1 MTKELFI
8 ATINSIQKQIEI
20 DRKNS
25 SMLQE
30 MFPDDSIY
38 CGYNNS
44 ELFNALNK
52 ILKES
57 MKDEYDWIDYF
68 MYELDFGE
76 KYYDG
81 CVLDKDKSIINLST
95 AENLYEF
102 LKRFSKKSNSSLA

>member
-1 MTKELFI
+1 MTKELFVS
-8 ATINSIQKQIEI
+8 TINSIKKQIEI

-57 MKDEYDWIDYF
+57 MTDEYDWIDYF

-102 LKRFSKKSNSSLA
+102 LIKNYGE

>member
-68 MYELDFGE
+68 IYELDFGE

-81 CVLDKDKSIINLST
+81 CVLDKDKSIIDLSN
-95 AENLYEF
+95 AERLYEF
-102 LKRFSKKSNSSLA
+102 LIKTYNK

>member
-1 MTKELFI
+1 MNKELFVS
-8 ATINSIQKQIEI
+8 TINSIQKQLEI

-81 CVLDKDKSIINLST
+81 CVLDKDKSIIDLST

-102 LKRFSKKSNSSLA
+102 LIKNYGE

>member
-81 CVLDKDKSIINLST
+81 CVLDKDKSIIDLST

-102 LKRFSKKSNSSLA
+102 LIKTYNK

>member
-1 MTKELFI
+1 MNKELFVS
-8 ATINSIQKQIEI
+8 TFNSIQKQIEI

-57 MKDEYDWIDYF
+57 MKDEYNWIDYF

-76 KYYDG
+76 KYKHGRATESDG
-81 CVLDKDKSIINLST
+81 SIIDLSN
-95 AENLYEF
+95 AERLYEF
-102 LKRFSKKSNSSLA
+102 LIKNYNK

>member
-1 MTKELFI
+1 MNKELFVS
-8 ATINSIQKQIEI
+8 TINSIKKQTEI
-20 DRKNS
+20 DIKNS

-30 MFPDDSIY
+30 MFPYDSIY

-44 ELFNALNK
+44 KLFNALNK

-68 MYELDFGE
+68 MYELDFGK

-81 CVLDKDKSIINLST
+81 CVLDKDKSIIDLSN

-102 LKRFSKKSNSSLA
+102 LIKNYGE

>member
-1 MTKELFI
+1 MNKELFVS
-8 ATINSIQKQIEI
+8 TINSIKKQIEI
-20 DRKNS
+20 DKKNS

-68 MYELDFGE
+68 IYELDFGE

-81 CVLDKDKSIINLST
+81 CVLDKDKSTINLST
-95 AENLYEF
+95 VENLYEF
-102 LKRFSKKSNSSLA
+102 LIKNYGE

>member
-1 MTKELFI
+1 MNKELFVS
-8 ATINSIQKQIEI
+8 TINSIKKQIEI

-25 SMLQE
+25 SMLKE
-30 MFPDDSIY
+30 MFTDDSIY
-38 CGYNNS
+38 CGYNNK

-102 LKRFSKKSNSSLA
+102 LIKTYNE

>member
-1 MTKELFI
+1 MNKELFI
-8 ATINSIQKQIEI
+8 DTINSIQKQIEI

-25 SMLQE
+25 SILQE
-30 MFPDDSIY
+30 VFPDDSIY

-57 MKDEYDWIDYF
+57 MKDVYDWIDYF

-81 CVLDKDKSIINLST
+81 CVLDKDKSIIDLST

-102 LKRFSKKSNSSLA
+102 LIKNYGE

>member
-1 MTKELFI
+1 MNKELFI
-8 ATINSIQKQIEI
+8 DTINSIQKQIEI

-52 ILKES
+52 TLKES

-68 MYELDFGE
+68 MYELDFGK

-81 CVLDKDKSIINLST
+81 CVLDKDKSIIDLST

-102 LKRFSKKSNSSLA
+102 LIKNYGE

>member
-1 MTKELFI
+1 MNKELFVS
-8 ATINSIQKQIEI
+8 TFNSIKKQLEI

-57 MKDEYDWIDYF
+57 MKDEYDWIGYF
-68 MYELDFGE
+68 MYELDFGK
-76 KYYDG
+76 KYRKGMVKESDG
-81 CVLDKDKSIINLST
+81 SIIDLSN
-95 AENLYEF
+95 AERLYEF
-102 LKRFSKKSNSSLA
+102 LIKIYNK

>member
-57 MKDEYDWIDYF
+57 MKDKYDWIDYF

-76 KYYDG
+76 KYRNGMVKVSDG
-81 CVLDKDKSIINLST
+81 SIIDLSN
-95 AENLYEF
+95 AEKLYEF
-102 LKRFSKKSNSSLA
+102 LIKTYNE

>member
-1 MTKELFI
+1 MNKELFVS
-8 ATINSIQKQIEI
+8 TFNSIKKQLEI

-25 SMLQE
+25 SILQE

-81 CVLDKDKSIINLST
+81 CVLDKDKSIIDLST

-102 LKRFSKKSNSSLA
+102 LIKNYGE

>member
-1 MTKELFI
+1 MTKELFVS
-8 ATINSIQKQIEI
+8 TINSIQKQIEI

-25 SMLQE
+25 SILQE

-68 MYELDFGE
+68 MYELDFGK

-102 LKRFSKKSNSSLA
+102 LIKNYGE

>member
-1 MTKELFI
+1 MNKELFVS
-8 ATINSIQKQIEI
+8 TINSIKKQIEI
-20 DRKNS
+20 GRKNS

-68 MYELDFGE
+68 IYELDFGE
-76 KYYDG
+76 KYRNGMVKEADG
-81 CVLDKDKSIINLST
+81 SIIDLSN
-95 AENLYEF
+95 AERLYEF
-102 LKRFSKKSNSSLA
+102 LIKTYNE

>member
-8 ATINSIQKQIEI
+8 ATINSIKKQIEI

-68 MYELDFGE
+68 IYELDFGE

-81 CVLDKDKSIINLST
+81 CVLDRDKSIINLST

-102 LKRFSKKSNSSLA
+102 LIKTYNE

>member
-1 MTKELFI
+1 MTKELFVS
-8 ATINSIQKQIEI
+8 TINSIKKQIEI

-81 CVLDKDKSIINLST
+81 CVLDRDKSIINLST

-102 LKRFSKKSNSSLA
+102 LIKNYGE

>member
-1 MTKELFI
+1 MNKELFVS
-8 ATINSIQKQIEI
+8 TFNSIKKQLEI

-57 MKDEYDWIDYF
+57 MKDEYDWIGYF
-68 MYELDFGE
+68 MYELDFGK
-76 KYYDG
+76 KYRNGMVKESDG
-81 CVLDKDKSIINLST
+81 SIIDLSN
-95 AENLYEF
+95 AERLYEF
-102 LKRFSKKSNSSLA
+102 LIKIYNK

>member
-25 SMLQE
+25 SILQE

-81 CVLDKDKSIINLST
+81 CVLDKDKSIIDLST

-102 LKRFSKKSNSSLA
+102 LIKNYGE

>member
-1 MTKELFI
+1 MTKELFVS
-8 ATINSIQKQIEI
+8 TINSIQKQLEI

-30 MFPDDSIY
+30 MFPDDRIY

-57 MKDEYDWIDYF
+57 MKDKHDWIYYF

-76 KYYDG
+76 KYRNGMVKVSDG
-81 CVLDKDKSIINLST
+81 SIINLSN
-95 AENLYEF
+95 AERLYEF
-102 LKRFSKKSNSSLA
+102 LIKTYNE

>member
-1 MTKELFI
+1 MNKELFVS
-8 ATINSIQKQIEI
+8 TINSIKKQIEI

-102 LKRFSKKSNSSLA
+102 LIKNYGE

>member
-1 MTKELFI
+1 MR
-8 ATINSIQKQIEI
+8 

-30 MFPDDSIY
+30 MFPDDRIY

-52 ILKES
+52 TLKES

-68 MYELDFGE
+68 MYELDLEEYRNGMAKE
-76 KYYDG
+76 ADG
-81 CVLDKDKSIINLST
+81 SIIDLSN
-95 AENLYEF
+95 AERLYEF
-102 LKRFSKKSNSSLA
+102 N

>member
-1 MTKELFI
+1 MNKELFVS
-8 ATINSIQKQIEI
+8 TINSIKKQIEI

-57 MKDEYDWIDYF
+57 MKDEYEWIDYF
-68 MYELDFGE
+68 IYELDFGE

-81 CVLDKDKSIINLST
+81 CVLDKYKSIINLST

-102 LKRFSKKSNSSLA
+102 LIKNYG

>member
-30 MFPDDSIY
+30 MFPDDRIY
-38 CGYNNS
+38 FGYNNS

-57 MKDEYDWIDYF
+57 MKDKYDWIYYF

-81 CVLDKDKSIINLST
+81 CVLDKDKSIIDLSS
-95 AENLYEF
+95 AERLYEF
-102 LKRFSKKSNSSLA
+102 LIKNYGE

>member
-1 MTKELFI
+1 MNKELFVS
-8 ATINSIQKQIEI
+8 TINSIQKQIEI

-68 MYELDFGE
+68 MYELDFGK

-81 CVLDKDKSIINLST
+81 CVLDKDKSIIDLST

-102 LKRFSKKSNSSLA
+102 LIKNYGE

>member
-1 MTKELFI
+1 MNKELFVS
-8 ATINSIQKQIEI
+8 TFNSIKKQLEI

-25 SMLQE
+25 SILQE

-57 MKDEYDWIDYF
+57 MKDEYDWIGYF
-68 MYELDFGE
+68 MYELDFGK
-76 KYYDG
+76 KYRKGMVKESDG
-81 CVLDKDKSIINLST
+81 SIIDLSN
-95 AENLYEF
+95 AERLYEF
-102 LKRFSKKSNSSLA
+102 LIKNYGE

>member
-30 MFPDDSIY
+30 MFPDDRIY

-57 MKDEYDWIDYF
+57 MKDKYDWIDYF

-81 CVLDKDKSIINLST
+81 CVLDKDKSIIDLST

-102 LKRFSKKSNSSLA
+102 LIKTYNK

>member
-8 ATINSIQKQIEI
+8 ATINSIKKQIEI

-30 MFPDDSIY
+30 MFPDDIIY
-38 CGYNNS
+38 CGDNS

-68 MYELDFGE
+68 IYELDFGE
-76 KYYDG
+76 KYRNGMVKESDG
-81 CVLDKDKSIINLST
+81 SIIDLSNV
-95 AENLYEF
+95 ERLYEF
-102 LKRFSKKSNSSLA
+102 LIKTYSK

>member
-25 SMLQE
+25 SILQE

-81 CVLDKDKSIINLST
+81 CVLDKDKSIIDLST

-102 LKRFSKKSNSSLA
+102 LIKTYNK

>member
-30 MFPDDSIY
+30 MFPDDRIY

-57 MKDEYDWIDYF
+57 MKDKYDWIYYF

-81 CVLDKDKSIINLST
+81 CVLDKDKSIIDLSN
-95 AENLYEF
+95 AERLYEF
-102 LKRFSKKSNSSLA
+102 LIKIYNK

>member
-8 ATINSIQKQIEI
+8 ATINSIKKQIEI

-25 SMLQE
+25 SMLQK

-38 CGYNNS
+38 CGYNNK

-68 MYELDFGE
+68 MYGLDFGK
-76 KYYDG
+76 KYYNG
-81 CVLDKDKSIINLST
+81 CVLDRDKSIINLST

-102 LKRFSKKSNSSLA
+102 LIKTYNE

>member
-1 MTKELFI
+1 MTKELFVS
-8 ATINSIQKQIEI
+8 TINSIKKQIEI

-102 LKRFSKKSNSSLA
+102 LIKTYNE

>member
-8 ATINSIQKQIEI
+8 ATINSIQKQLEI

-81 CVLDKDKSIINLST
+81 CVLDKDKSIIDLST

-102 LKRFSKKSNSSLA
+102 LIKTYNK

>member
-1 MTKELFI
+1 MTKELFVS
-8 ATINSIQKQIEI
+8 TINSIKKQIEI

-81 CVLDKDKSIINLST
+81 CVLDRDKSIINLST

-102 LKRFSKKSNSSLA
+102 LIKTYNE